1 MAENPENVKPSQGQP
16 ESSLPRRA
24 GQDMTRREAV
34 MTAVGGAALAVAAA
48 RVVEGAPSI
57 LKARAA
63 VESVPFG
70 MIGTGSRGSYLLKHL
85 KGIDTGQCV
94 AICDIEEA
102 ALNKAQQTYG
112 GNPKRYKDY
121 RELLADKNVEAVFVT
136 VPLFLH
142 FPFTKDALE
151 AGKHVFCEK
160 SLVFKPEEVH
170 ALRALAASKP
180 KQLLQTGLQR
190 RYSAMYQAA
199 RQMIEKGLLGEVDY
213 VQAQWHRDPG
223 WKMKKDVPELGN
235 WRLFRKWSGGVV
247 AELASHQID
256 VADWMLGMTPEAVLG
271 LGTHDFMM
279 DGRDILDNVQ
289 LIYKYPKGRRLVW
302 TGISTSS
309 HWAGVGGQRT
319 EMGEIIC
326 GTQGSIEIT
335 LGDDINKPIG
345 MWFREPTPPSK
356 VEDAKNKKKEE
367 VKAGATMV
375 SAAGSRPLPILLDK
389 DLMKGNESFL
399 EKEMKFAR
407 QWLYMKGVMVPL
419 EDKNPV
425 DTELESFFDACHT
438 LKRPKADLEVGLND
452 SIAVILSNIA
462 LDEARMVA
470 FNEIEKMGKP
480 GQKAAKPVKT
490 A

>member
-1 MAENPENVKPSQGQP
+1 MAENSKDVKPWPGQP
-16 ESSLPRRA
+16 ASRQAPGAAQGMS
-24 GQDMTRREAV
+24 RREAV
-34 MTAVGGAALAVAAA
+34 KTAVGGAALAVAAG
-48 RVVEGAPSI
+48 RLVKGAPAI
-57 LKARAA
+57 LTARGAA
-63 VESVPFG
+63 NPVPFG
-70 MIGTGSRGSYLLKHL
+70 MVGTGSRGSYLLKHL
-85 KGIDTGQCV
+85 KAIDSGQCV
-94 AICDIEEA
+94 AICDIDDA
-102 ALNKAQQTYG
+102 AMNKAQQTYG

-142 FPFTKDALE
+142 FPITKDALD

-170 ALRALAASKP
+170 ELRALVAAKP

-190 RYSAMYQAA
+190 RYSGMYQAA
-199 RQMIEKGLLGEVDY
+199 RQMIEKGILGEVSY

-256 VADWMLGMTPEAVLG
+256 VADWMLGMTPEAVMG

-289 LIYKYPKGRRLVW
+289 LIYKYPKGRRLAW

-309 HWAGVGGQRT
+309 HWAGLGGQRT
-319 EMGEIIC
+319 EMGEVIC

-335 LGDDINKPIG
+335 LGDDIHKPIG
-345 MWFREPTPPSK
+345 MWFREPAPPAQ
-356 VEDAKNKKKEE
+356 VEEAKNKKKEE
-367 VKAGATMV
+367 VKAGATMI

-389 DLMKGNESFL
+389 DLIKGNESFL

-425 DTELESFFDACHT
+425 DTELESFFDGCQT
-438 LKRPKADLEVGLND
+438 LKRPKADLEIGLND

-462 LDEARMVA
+462 LDEGRMVA

-480 GQKAAKPVKT
+480 GQKPAKPVKT

>member
-1 MAENPENVKPSQGQP
+1 MAETPQQTPAPKH
-16 ESSLPRRA
+16 
-24 GQDMTRREAV
+24 DITRREAV
-34 MTAVGGAALAVAAA
+34 KTAVGVTALASAAA
-48 RVVEGAPSI
+48 AAVKMVEGAPAI

-63 VESVPFG
+63 SNAVPFG
-70 MIGTGSRGSYLLKHL
+70 MVGTGSRGAYLLKHL
-85 KGIDTGQCV
+85 KGIDTGNCV
-94 AICDIEEA
+94 AICDINDT
-102 ALNKAQQTYG
+102 ALNKAQETIG

-142 FPFTKDALE
+142 FPVTKDALD

-160 SLVFKPEEVH
+160 SLVFRPEEVH
-170 ALRALAASKP
+170 ALRALVATKP

-199 RQMIEKGLLGEVDY
+199 RAMIEKGLLGEVTY
-213 VQAQWHRDPG
+213 VQAQWNRNPG
-223 WKMKKDVPELGN
+223 WKMKKDVPEIAN
-235 WRLFRKWSGGVV
+235 WRLFRKFSGGLA

-256 VADWMLGMTPEAVLG
+256 VADWMMGMTPEAVMG
-271 LGTHDFMM
+271 LGSLDFMK

-289 LIYKYPKGRRLVW
+289 LIYKYPKGRRMVW
-302 TGISTSS
+302 TGIPNSS

-326 GTQGSIEIT
+326 GTQGTIHIT
-335 LGDDINKPIG
+335 IGDDNNKPIG
-345 MWFREPTPPSK
+345 MWFKEPTPPAK
-356 VEDAKNKKKEE
+356 VEEAKGKKEA

-375 SAAGSRPLPILLDK
+375 SAAGSRPLPILLDR
-389 DLMKGNESFL
+389 DMMKGNESFL

-419 EDKNPV
+419 EETNPV
-425 DTELESFFDACHT
+425 DTELASFFDGCRT

-452 SIAVILSNIA
+452 SIAVMLSNIA
-462 LDEARMVA
+462 LDEGRMVH
-470 FNEIEKMGKP
+470 FNEIEKMGLPGAKP
-480 GQKAAKPVKT
+480 AAKPAKKS
-490 A
+490 

>member
-1 MAENPENVKPSQGQP
+1 MAENPQNVKPVPCEPANGR
-16 ESSLPRRA
+16 PRGA
-24 GQDMTRREAV
+24 AQEMSRREAV
-34 MTAVGGAALAVAAA
+34 KTAVGVAALASAAA
-48 RVVEGAPSI
+48 SLVEGAPAI
-57 LKARAA
+57 LTARAA
-63 VESVPFG
+63 ANSVPFG
-70 MIGTGSRGSYLLKHL
+70 MVGTGSRGSYLLKHL
-85 KGIDTGQCV
+85 KGIDGGQCV
-94 AICDIEEA
+94 AICDIQDA
-102 ALNKAQQTYG
+102 ALDKAQQTYG

-142 FPFTKDALE
+142 FPITKDALD

-170 ALRALAASKP
+170 ELRALVASKP

-190 RYSAMYQAA
+190 RYSGMYQAA
-199 RQMIEKGLLGEVDY
+199 RQMIEKGILGEVAY

-235 WRLFRKWSGGVV
+235 WRLFRKWSGGLV

-256 VADWMLGMTPEAVLG
+256 VADWMLGMTPEAVMG

-319 EMGEIIC
+319 EMGEVIC

-345 MWFREPTPPSK
+345 MWYREPAPPSQ
-356 VEDAKNKKKEE
+356 VEEAKNKKKEE
-367 VKAGATMV
+367 VKAGATMI

-425 DTELESFFDACHT
+425 DTELESFFDGCRT
-438 LKRPKADLEVGLND
+438 LKRPKADIEVGLND
-452 SIAVILSNIA
+452 SIAVILSNLA
-462 LDEARMVA
+462 LDEGRMVA
-470 FNEIEKMGKP
+470 FNEIEKLGLP
-480 GQKAAKPVKT
+480 GQKPARPAKT
-490 A
+490 T

>member
-1 MAENPENVKPSQGQP
+1 MAENLENPKK
-16 ESSLPRRA
+16 
-24 GQDMTRREAV
+24 DMTRRDAV
-34 MTAVGGAALAVAAA
+34 KTAVGAAALVTAAA
-48 RVVEGAPSI
+48 SMIEGAPAI
-57 LKARAA
+57 IKARAA
-63 VESVPFG
+63 TNAVQFG
-70 MIGTGSRGSYLLKHL
+70 MVGTGSRGCYLLKHL
-85 KGIDTGQCV
+85 KGIDTGRLV
-94 AICDIEEA
+94 ATCDINDA
-102 ALNKAQQTYG
+102 ALDKAQTTYG

-142 FPFTKDALE
+142 FPVTKDALD

-170 ALRALAASKP
+170 ELRALVASKP

-199 RQMIEKGLLGEVDY
+199 RQMIEKGTLGEVTY
-213 VQAQWHRDPG
+213 VQAQWNRNPG
-223 WKMKKDVPELGN
+223 WKMKKDVGEIGN
-235 WRLFRKWSGGVV
+235 WRLYRKFSGGVV

-256 VADWMLGMTPEAVLG
+256 VADWMLGMTPESVMG
-271 LGTHDFMM
+271 LGTQDFMK

-302 TGISTSS
+302 TGIPNSS

-326 GTQGSIEIT
+326 GTKGTIHIT
-335 LGDDINKPIG
+335 IGDDTNKPIG
-345 MWFREPTPPSK
+345 MWFLEPTPPAK
-356 VEDAKNKKKEE
+356 VEEAKGKKEAT
-367 VKAGATMV
+367 KAGATMV
-375 SAAGSRPLPILLDK
+375 SAAGTKALPILLDK

-425 DTELESFFDACHT
+425 DTELESYFDGCRT

-452 SIAVILSNIA
+452 STAVILSNLA
-462 LDEARMVA
+462 LDEGRMVA
-470 FNEIEKMGKP
+470 FNEIDKMGK
-480 GQKAAKPVKT
+480 GGAKPVAKPVVKK